1 MNTLGAIAIT
11 GPTASGKTAL
21 SISLARSLGCEII
34 SLDSMQ
40 IYKGMDVGT
49 AKATA
54 EERATVAHHM
64 LDVVLPSEEYST
76 ELYRDAALKAAR
88 DIVLGGKIPLFVG
101 GTGLYLDT
109 LLRAP
114 QTDVPKSDALRDSL
128 IRSAQ
133 DETGRHALWER
144 LRTIDPDSAEKIHE
158 NNVRRVAR
166 AIEIYESTGR
176 TKTELDR
183 LSKERAEDINIL
195 NLTLDF
201 HNRDTLYE
209 RVDKRVDL
217 MIEGGLVPEV
227 ETLYKSG
234 RLPKESTAAQ
244 AIGYKEIISYID
256 GECTLAE
263 AVLKIKLSTRHYA
276 KRQITWFRHTDALRI
291 YMDSEDG
298 SLRLPEEI
306 LSELILHT
314 KAFLDKNKRADLPVI
329 KFKG

>member
-1 MNTLGAIAIT
+1 MNKLRAIAIT

-21 SISLARSLGCEII
+21 SVNLAKAIGCEII

-49 AKATA
+49 AKVT
-54 EERATVAHHM
+54 EKERDNIPHHM
-64 LDVVLPSEEYST
+64 LDVVLPTEEYST
-76 ELYRDAALKAAR
+76 ELYREASVAVAKDIAAR
-88 DIVLGGKIPLFVG
+88 GKLPLFVG

-114 QTDVPKSDALRDSL
+114 QNEVPKSDALRDNL
-128 IRSAQ
+128 IRGAQ
-133 DETGRHALWER
+133 DESGRRALWER
-144 LRTIDPDSAEKIHE
+144 LRAVDPDSAEKIHE

-183 LSKERAEDINIL
+183 LSRERAEDIRLL

-201 HNRDTLYE
+201 YNRDTLYN

-217 MIEGGLVPEV
+217 MIDEGLVTEV
-227 ETLYKSG
+227 ESLYKSG

-256 GECTLAE
+256 GECTLDE
-263 AVLKIKLSTRHYA
+263 AIEKIKLSTRRYA
-276 KRQITWFRHTDALRI
+276 KRQLTWFRHTDAVRI
-291 YMDSEDG
+291 YLDREDG
-298 SLRLPEEI
+298 SLRSRDEVLA
-306 LSELILHT
+306 ELILHS
-314 KAFLDKNKRADLPVI
+314 KKFLGKSDSLELPVI
-329 KFKG
+329 KFKP